1 MVRYDLNLICL
12 TRWLFTSMINT
23 FIKSKKQFSKYKPIV
38 TFTGRQSLTETMT
51 LKKNLLLQP
60 TAPSSRKGERGDKLV
75 HVKNVL
81 AQKSNRY
88 SMRSNFMLI
97 VS

>member
-51 LKKNLLLQP
+51 LKKTCYCNQP
-60 TAPSSRKGERGDKLV
+60 PHPPEKERGDKLV
-75 HVKNVL
+75 HVRNVL

>member
-51 LKKNLLLQP
+51 LKKLVIEL
-60 TAPSSRKGERGDKLV
+60 TAPSPRKGEMG
-75 HVKNVL
+75 
-81 AQKSNRY
+81 
-88 SMRSNFMLI
+88 
-97 VS
+97 

>member
-1 MVRYDLNLICL
+1 MVRCDLNLICL

-23 FIKSKKQFSKYKPIV
+23 FMKSKKQFSKYKPIV

-60 TAPSSRKGERGDKLV
+60 TAPSPRKGERG
-75 HVKNVL
+75 
-81 AQKSNRY
+81 
-88 SMRSNFMLI
+88 
-97 VS
+97 

>member
-23 FIKSKKQFSKYKPIV
+23 FMKSKKQFSKYKPIV
-38 TFTGRQSLTETMT
+38 TFTGRQSLTET
-51 LKKNLLLQP
+51 KKNCYCNQQP
-60 TAPSSRKGERGDKLV
+60 HPPEKERGDKLV
-75 HVKNVL
+75 HVRNVL

-97 VS
+97 VSQYFK